1 MSLTKPLLEQIRARV
16 MKTLKAGIHLDMSTE
31 ECKKFLKRH
40 MNKKTN
46 LAIMFV
52 DINNSTNEPLFI

>member
-16 MKTLKAGIHLDMSTE
+16 MKTLKAGIQLDMSTE

-40 MNKKTN
+40 MNKKRI
-46 LAIMFV
+46 LR
-52 DINNSTNEPLFI
+52 